1 MKKAFNIRYA
11 ISTVL
16 LLVLFNVNTV
26 FANASSMTLTVQM
39 PYGVEISVGE
49 HGKVSVDGIKYTGN
63 ATLMKDLGSEI
74 TYEVSANLLYKIDKV
89 LYNGEDVTAKL
100 ADGKFTAPAL
110 TENATFK
117 ATFKFIIGGGSSEP
131 EPEPA
136 DSSEE
141 SSGVGTASVTSVT
154 GPKSE
159 VTLVTDSTGRKSE
172 SKTSVTVKKKSNEEK
187 TVESTIP
194 EGTETDAKEGNL
206 AVTDNNTED
215 EGTNS
220 PSDKNDV
227 EPEGQPGSETTIIP
241 PSDVPKSEGDN
252 GYMGIAVAAGVIM
265 IFGTAT
271 FMHLKKKKD
280 E

>member
-16 LLVLFNVNTV
+16 LLVLLNINTV

-39 PYGVEISVGE
+39 PYSVEISAGE

-63 ATLMKDLGSEI
+63 ATLMKDIGSEI

-117 ATFKFIIGGGSSEP
+117 ATFKFIIGGGSSKP
-131 EPEPA
+131 ATEPA

-141 SSGVGTASVTSVT
+141 SSEAGTISMAASK
-154 GPKSE
+154 PAD
-159 VTLVTDSTGRKSE
+159 TLVTDNTKQMKSN
-172 SKTSVTVKKKSNEEK
+172 SKTSVTSVKKAS
-187 TVESTIP
+187 
-194 EGTETDAKEGNL
+194 EGTVVDNTDSEETESDKKEDT
-206 AVTDNNTED
+206 VSDIENNVD
-215 EGTNS
+215 IDSTNS
-220 PSDKNDV
+220 PSDESDA
-227 EPEGQPGSETTIIP
+227 EPEVQPGTETVTILP
-241 PSDVPKSEGDN
+241 TEVPKASEGEM
-252 GYMGIAVAAGVIM
+252 GYGWIAATAGSVLL
-265 IFGTAT
+265 FGTAT
-271 FMHLKKKKD
+271 FMYLKKKKK
-280 E
+280 

>member
-16 LLVLFNVNTV
+16 LLVLLNINTV

-39 PYGVEISVGE
+39 PYSVEISAGE

-63 ATLMKDLGSEI
+63 ATLMKDIGSEI

-117 ATFKFIIGGGSSEP
+117 ATFKFIIGGGSSKP
-131 EPEPA
+131 ATEPA

-141 SSGVGTASVTSVT
+141 SSEAGTISMAASK
-154 GPKSE
+154 PAD
-159 VTLVTDSTGRKSE
+159 TLVTDNTKQMKSN
-172 SKTSVTVKKKSNEEK
+172 SKNSVSAVKKAS
-187 TVESTIP
+187 
-194 EGTETDAKEGNL
+194 EGT
-206 AVTDNNTED
+206 AVDS
-215 EGTNS
+215 TNS
-220 PSDKNDV
+220 PSDERDAK
-227 EPEGQPGSETTIIP
+227 PEVQPGTETVTIP
-241 PSDVPKSEGDN
+241 PTEVPKAADAGKDSVK
-252 GYMGIAVAAGVIM
+252 IAIASGFVLL
-265 IFGTAT
+265 FGTGT
-271 FMHLKKKKD
+271 FMYLKKKK
-280 E
+280 EK

>member
-16 LLVLFNVNTV
+16 LLVLLNINTV

-39 PYGVEISVGE
+39 PYSVEISAGE

-63 ATLMKDLGSEI
+63 ATLMKDVGSEI

-117 ATFKFIIGGGSSEP
+117 ATFKFIIGGGSSKPVTEP
-131 EPEPA
+131 S

-141 SSGVGTASVTSVT
+141 SSEAGTTSMAASK
-154 GPKSE
+154 PAD
-159 VTLVTDSTGRKSE
+159 TLVTDNTKQMKSN
-172 SKTSVTVKKKSNEEK
+172 SKTSVTSVKKAY
-187 TVESTIP
+187 
-194 EGTETDAKEGNL
+194 EGTVVDNTDSEETESDKKEDT
-206 AVTDNNTED
+206 VSDIENNVD
-215 EGTNS
+215 IDSTNS
-220 PSDKNDV
+220 PSDERDAK
-227 EPEGQPGSETTIIP
+227 PEVQPGTETVTIP
-241 PSDVPKSEGDN
+241 PTEVPKAADAGKDSVK
-252 GYMGIAVAAGVIM
+252 IAIASGFVLL
-265 IFGTAT
+265 FGTGT
-271 FMHLKKKKD
+271 FMYLKKKK
-280 E
+280 EK